1 MTVFRYLFKQIF
13 NTTLALTLGLIVV
26 TWITQSIRLTEL
38 VVNHSVSILSLLNL
52 VVYLVPDLLTIILP
66 IALFISIL
74 FVYHR
79 VSLDHELIVLRT
91 TGWSEERIARPAI
104 AMAIATMALMY
115 LINFYILPV
124 SFQNF
129 SRLESELRSR
139 YSSSLIHSGEFVHI
153 NGVTVFVRQRE
164 GLQDLNNIFIFDE
177 RRADNPVI
185 ISAERGRVTDMG
197 AGLELS
203 LKNGLRQARDPKT
216 QRQGQLKFA
225 EYTHHLKAHED
236 AQGNAATPRRKKS
249 TERFITELFFLGD
262 DEASL
267 SQRNRYFVE
276 GWQRI
281 LTPLF
286 ALAFTAVALD
296 QYVRRLQTRRVVG
309 RSAIF
314 KACLGVLGLQVACFA
329 LIQMSAQQPIVLLL
343 TALLL
348 LIPFGRCC
356 MLYIQDR
363 RQKKDISFSFVPASH
378 GTPKRHRQ

>member
-1 MTVFRYLFKQIF
+1 
-13 NTTLALTLGLIVV
+13 
-26 TWITQSIRLTEL
+26 
-38 VVNHSVSILSLLNL
+38 VVNHSVSVLSLLNL
-52 VVYLVPDLLTIILP
+52 VVYLIPDLLTIILP

-79 VSLDHELIVLRT
+79 ASLDHELIVLRT
-91 TGWSEERIARPAI
+91 TGWSEECIARPAM

-129 SRLESELRSR
+129 SRLERELRSR

-197 AGLELS
+197 TGLELS

-216 QRQGQLKFA
+216 KRHGQLKFA

-236 AQGNAATPRRKKS
+236 AQGHAATPHRKKS
-249 TERFITELFFLGD
+249 TERFMTELFFLRD

-267 SQRNRYFVE
+267 PQRNRYFVE

-281 LTPLF
+281 LTPLL

-296 QYVRRLQTRRVVG
+296 QYVRRLQTRRVE
-309 RSAIF
+309 RRAIF
-314 KACLGVLGLQVACFA
+314 RTCLGVLGLQVACFA

-348 LIPFGRCC
+348 LIPVGRCA
-356 MLYIQDR
+356 MLYAQAR
-363 RQKKDISFSFVPASH
+363 RQRRAISAHRLAPAGYSL
-378 GTPKRHRQ
+378 